1 MLAYSLQV
9 TSFFKQAFIEL
20 KIEEAAT
27 LLTFSHDLLPLAVCI
42 FLIGLVGFIESRDFL
57 TLLVSTELMMLG
69 INFYLI
75 TLSVLSGSY
84 AGQVYA
90 LCFLAITAAETAIGL
105 GLLIL
110 LYRSKGQITFAELS
124 SNRG

>member
-1 MLAYSLQV
+1 MLNLTVKEFS
-9 TSFFKQAFIEL
+9 IEL
-20 KIEEAAT
+20 KMEEAFSN
-27 LLTFSHDLLPLAVCI
+27 LCFSHDLLPLSTCI

-57 TLLVSTELMMLG
+57 TMLVSTELMMLG

-90 LCFLAITAAETAIGL
+90 LCFLAVTAAETAIGL

>member
-1 MLAYSLQV
+1 MFKIFYSSLIKDF
-9 TSFFKQAFIEL
+9 SNSL
-20 KIEEAAT
+20 KVEEVST
-27 LLTFSHDLLPLAVCI
+27 YLHFSHDLLPLAVCI
-42 FLIGLVGFIESRDFL
+42 FLIGLVGFVESRDFL
-57 TLLVSTELMMLG
+57 TMLVATELMMLG

-75 TLSVLSGSY
+75 TLSVLNGSY
-84 AGQVYA
+84 VGQIYA
-90 LCFLAITAAETAIGL
+90 LCFLAVTAAETAIGL

>member
-1 MLAYSLQV
+1 MFTYNLILSLS
-9 TSFFKQAFIEL
+9 TKESSHDL
-20 KIEEAAT
+20 KIAE
-27 LLTFSHDLLPLAVCI
+27 LLSDLHFSHDLLPLSACI
-42 FLIGLVGFIESRDFL
+42 FLIGLVGFVESRDFL
-57 TLLVSTELMMLG
+57 TILVATELMMLG

-75 TLSVLSGSY
+75 TLSVLNSSY

>member
-1 MLAYSLQV
+1 MQSVFLESKILNKVFELNFAY
-9 TSFFKQAFIEL
+9 
-20 KIEEAAT
+20 
-27 LLTFSHDLLPLAVCI
+27 DLLPLAICI

-57 TLLVSTELMMLG
+57 TLLVNTELMMLG

-75 TLSVLSGSY
+75 TTSIIYGSY
-84 AGQVYA
+84 EGQIYA

-110 LYRSKGQITFAELS
+110 LYRSKGQITFTELS
-124 SNRG
+124 TLKN